1 MILQFPFGGFNVLL
15 LLTISTVLLARC
27 LGTIVQFEDELEL
40 MENTGTAD
48 ESADGPLDAFW
59 EWHRMFAGGTDKFG
73 SISQRMLHLHPS
85 LKVPS
90 VSKQIAFPSTAF
102 PNPNPNNAIP
112 PPNVVRRRAHN
123 IPRDKPPCL
132 RPMDRPFREHRT
144 YPRSWEMPGF
154 EATIPRQ
161 WDWRNVSGTN
171 FCSPNRNQHIPV
183 YCGGCWVF
191 GTLGSLQDRFNVARK
206 NRWPMTMLSPQ
217 EIIACNGRG
226 SCNGG
231 TAEDVLT
238 HAKIQGLVE
247 EGCNNYKAINEKCTP
262 FSRCGS
268 CWPDYCFAIQNYTRY
283 YVKDYGKLSGRVQM
297 MSEIHN
303 RGPIACAIG
312 ATEQFDL
319 NYTGGIFQQTSDAP
333 TNHIVSVSGW
343 GWDDA
348 SNTEFWIVRNSWG
361 DAWGETGWFRIVTS
375 IYRGGRGDQYNL
387 GIERECYFADPDISN
402 LN

>member
-1 MILQFPFGGFNVLL
+1 MILQFPFGDFNVLL

-48 ESADGPLDAFW
+48 ESADGPLGAFW
-59 EWHRMFAGGTDKFG
+59 EWHRMVAGADKFG
-73 SISQRMLHLHPS
+73 SISQRMLHLRPS

-90 VSKQIAFPSTAF
+90 VSKRIAFPSTAF

-231 TAEDVLT
+231 
-238 HAKIQGLVE
+238 
-247 EGCNNYKAINEKCTP
+247 
-262 FSRCGS
+262 
-268 CWPDYCFAIQNYTRY
+268 
-283 YVKDYGKLSGRVQM
+283 
-297 MSEIHN
+297 
-303 RGPIACAIG
+303 
-312 ATEQFDL
+312 
-319 NYTGGIFQQTSDAP
+319 
-333 TNHIVSVSGW
+333 
-343 GWDDA
+343 
-348 SNTEFWIVRNSWG
+348 
-361 DAWGETGWFRIVTS
+361 
-375 IYRGGRGDQYNL
+375 
-387 GIERECYFADPDISN
+387 
-402 LN
+402 